1 MKIQENLHQEME
13 AKETTSTK
21 SKQNSFDPK
30 LEEQLRKEGIN
41 PDIINEYGD
50 VDFEDGIDDSFTYV
64 SDNYD
69 EYGDDSYYED

>member
-1 MKIQENLHQEME
+1 ME

-30 LEEQLRKEGIN
+30 LKEQLRKEGIN
-41 PDIINEYGD
+41 PDLIGEYGD
-50 VDFEDGIDDSFTYV
+50 VDFEDHVDDSFTYV

-69 EYGDDSYYED
+69 EYGDDTYEY